1 MSTIYTI
8 GFTRKTAEA
17 FFTLLRESGVTTLVD
32 IRLHNR
38 SQLAGFA
45 KQDDLAWLAR
55 ELAGI
60 EYVHLPELAPTQ
72 ELFDSFKRQG
82 GSWEDFE
89 QGFRDVMEQRGAY
102 ERFDRALLRGGLC
115 LLCSEAA
122 PEHCHRRL
130 VAEGLAAIEPR
141 LQVEHLQ

>member
-17 FFTLLRESGVTTLVD
+17 FFTLLREAGVTTLVD
-32 IRLHNR
+32 IRLHHR

-60 EYVHLPELAPTQ
+60 EYVHVPELAPSE

-82 GSWEDFE
+82 GSWEDFDRS
-89 QGFRDVMEQRGAY
+89 FRQLMEERDAY
-102 ERFDRALLRGGLC
+102 GSFDRALLRGGLC

-130 VAEGLAAIEPR
+130 VAEGLAATEPGLR
-141 LQVEHLQ
+141 VVHLQ